1 MTDKKEEALARW
13 RGLVTEQMS
22 SGKSVAA
29 FCREHGLRE
38 WQLYEWKKRLRG
50 SEATPFIAVEISS
63 SEAPVQPELHTVQ
76 ASGIELHHRRGWSL
90 IVAPGFDASHL
101 RRLLSVL
108 EQEP

>member
-1 MTDKKEEALARW
+1 MAWSCNGADVEWKKRSSILSRARIAGVATLRVEEALAWFRSYT
-13 RGLVTEQMS
+13 V
-22 SGKSVAA
+22 
-29 FCREHGLRE
+29 
-38 WQLYEWKKRLRG
+38 
-50 SEATPFIAVEISS
+50 IAVEISS
-63 SEAPVQPELHTVQ
+63 SEAPVRPELHTVQ